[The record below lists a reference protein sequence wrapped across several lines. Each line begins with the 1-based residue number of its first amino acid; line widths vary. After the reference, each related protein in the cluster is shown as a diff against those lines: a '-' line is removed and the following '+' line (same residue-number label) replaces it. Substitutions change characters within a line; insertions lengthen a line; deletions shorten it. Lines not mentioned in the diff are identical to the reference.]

1 MPQATRNNSDH
12 VTPRDQVR
20 ENPYRAATQNG
31 SMRRVPSAHTAAP
44 EPSAPVSSAPAA
56 YPAFPYSTV
65 NPAPLP
71 PFEDAAD
78 RMSSARERSRKRRT
92 RRYGGADWA
101 WVIIAGALLSVVVVA
116 SLSVTLILRA
126 NGAAGSFVPT
136 AAVVLPTAVV
146 AQNTFANTSGDISAG
161 QQVTL
166 DDGRSIVLQPWT
178 SGSRLTILVMG
189 LDRRPEE
196 TGLMYRTDTM
206 MLVSL
211 DRATN
216 SVGVLSL
223 PRDLWVDVP
232 GYSQLQRINSAMVLG
247 ELERPNYGPTL
258 AMQTVQ
264 YNLGMYV
271 HGYVVVD
278 FAAVTTLVD
287 LLGGVEIDVPYAIAD
302 YEYPDMNFGYDP
314 LILNAGLQLMD
325 GATALKFA
333 RTRHGD
339 NDFERARRQ
348 QMLLYALRDRVMNF
362 NLLPQLIVQSPT
374 LLSSLSENLYTNLT
388 LDQLIQI
395 GVTMSDV
402 PGDAIRTGVIDGT
415 YIMPYTTAAGAQV
428 LVPRRAMLG
437 ELLSN
442 TFGANYSG

>member
-1 MPQATRNNSDH
+1 
-12 VTPRDQVR
+12 
-20 ENPYRAATQNG
+20 
-31 SMRRVPSAHTAAP
+31 MRRVPADDALPPAD
-44 EPSAPVSSAPAA
+44 PVKPAQS
-56 YPAFPYSTV
+56 YPAYPYSTV
-65 NPAPLP
+65 NPGPIP
-71 PFEDAAD
+71 PFEVPLDRVSAA
-78 RMSSARERSRKRRT
+78 RVRTHKRRT

-126 NGAAGSFVPT
+126 NGTTANFLPT
-136 AAVVLPTAVV
+136 AAISLPTAVV
-146 AQNTFANTSGDISAG
+146 AQNTFASTSGDIAAG

-166 DDGRSIVLQPWT
+166 DDGRSIVLQPWNG
-178 SGSRLTILVMG
+178 GSRLTILVMG

-211 DRATN
+211 DRDTN
-216 SVGVLSL
+216 SVGILSL

-232 GYSQLQRINSAMVLG
+232 GYSELQRINSAMVLG

-271 HGYVVVD
+271 HGYVAVD
-278 FAAVTTLVD
+278 FEAVTTLID
-287 LLGGVEIDVPYAIAD
+287 LLGGVEIDVPYNIAD
-302 YEYPDMNFGYDP
+302 YEYPDMNYGYDP
-314 LILNAGLQLMD
+314 LILQAGLQLMD
-325 GATALKFA
+325 GSTALKFA

-348 QMLLYALRDRVMNF
+348 QMLVYALRDRILDF

-374 LLSSLSENLYTNLT
+374 LLNSLSNNLYTNLT
-388 LDQLIQI
+388 LDQLIQVA
-395 GVTMSDV
+395 VTVKDV
-402 PGDAIRTGVIDGT
+402 PGDAIRTGVIDGS

-442 TFGANYSG
+442 TFGQNYSG